1 MPLPD
6 GHHHNHHNTPNIK
19 SNPELPIDP
28 SIAASSPT
36 YPGPYSPYAP
46 QGHDMSHYQGHAPP
60 QGYGQW
66 PAPGYGHP
74 HGLPGGPYSS
84 AGTAVSAGGAAATAG
99 PRPGQVC
106 TLMPSYARMFL
117 FHVQNPHPLSQV
129 YSFVPI
135 PGAQQHKRPR
145 RRYEEI
151 ERMYKCGWNGCEK
164 AYGTLNHLNAHVTMQ
179 SHGTKRTPEGQ
190 SSICRKVTYSVRS

>member
-1 MPLPD
+1 MAQATSPSMPLPD
-6 GHHHNHHNTPNIK
+6 GHHHNHHNTPNMK
-19 SNPELPIDP
+19 PNPELPIDP

-66 PAPGYGHP
+66 PPPGYGHP

-106 TLMPSYARMFL
+106 TLMLPMRACSYFTCRILTLFPRSTPSFP
-117 FHVQNPHPLSQV
+117 FPVLSSINAPV
-129 YSFVPI
+129 
-135 PGAQQHKRPR
+135 AATR
-145 RRYEEI
+145 RLSA
-151 ERMYKCGWNGCEK
+151 CTSVD
-164 AYGTLNHLNAHVTMQ
+164 GTGVR
-179 SHGTKRTPEGQ
+179 KRTAH
-190 SSICRKVTYSVRS
+190 

>member
-46 QGHDMSHYQGHAPP
+46 QSHDMSHYQGHAPP

-66 PAPGYGHP
+66 PPPGYGHP

-106 TLMPSYARMFL
+106 TLGLLCAHVLISCAESSPSFPGLLLR
-117 FHVQNPHPLSQV
+117 PHPWCSA
-129 YSFVPI
+129 
-135 PGAQQHKRPR
+135 AQAPPSPLR
-145 RRYEEI
+145 
-151 ERMYKCGWNGCEK
+151 GD
-164 AYGTLNHLNAHVTMQ
+164 
-179 SHGTKRTPEGQ
+179 
-190 SSICRKVTYSVRS
+190 